1 MNLFL
6 GAALAKALG
15 EAQEKIDRES
25 LAASRTK
32 VDTTDVKALRD
43 QVERLCMLNQA
54 MWELVSEKLG
64 LTDADLEKKAVEVDL
79 RDGKLDGK
87 MTAHPVRCPQ
97 CGRVSNSR
105 HKKCMYCNMEF
116 EGSAFG

>member
-1 MNLFL
+1 MNLFF

-15 EAQEKIDRES
+15 DAQEKMDKEAFAANREKMV
-25 LAASRTK
+25 TGE
-32 VDTTDVKALRD
+32 TKALRD

-105 HKKCMYCNMEF
+105 HKKCMYCNLEF
-116 EGSAFG
+116 EGTAFG